1 MTYRQSQIKIFIE
14 GILNLPF
21 LIFGKI
27 LGVLICKK
35 VRKKYFL
42 FFSSADIG
50 GAPKV
55 NLDILQLL
63 PIGDAVIIF
72 SKRPKNAGFQYRFM
86 ETKVQIVDLSKFVDH
101 KIIHFMN
108 VIFRGIISVWIN
120 SSEKPIVFGGECM
133 YFYKIIPHV
142 KESAKVIELSH
153 MDTWLNYNQCFIPII
168 DVRIVSTPK
177 LKREMELQYFKN
189 RISKDFLKR
198 IVCIDNWVELP
209 DQIQLSESRGSL
221 KILFVGRGAPQKRVH
236 LISQIAEYFIDNQ
249 DNVEFTF
256 IGDVRNI
263 VSKKVIGKSRIIEYV
278 SDQLELKRFYD
289 ESDVL
294 ILTSSYEGLPIV
306 IMEMMARGKIVIST
320 AVDGIPDYIE
330 DKINGFLIKEIVH
343 EGRVVAE
350 GIEIIKEILHEK
362 FDLKSIGQN
371 ARKTAEL
378 KFRKNLFVE
387 SYKKVLIN

>member
-1 MTYRQSQIKIFIE
+1 MTYRQSQIKKFIE

-27 LGVLICKK
+27 LGVLFYKK

-55 NLDILQLL
+55 NLDILHLL
-63 PIGDAVIIF
+63 PIGDAVVIF
-72 SKRPKNAGFQYRFM
+72 SKRPKNAGFLYRFL
-86 ETKVQIVDLSKFVDH
+86 ETKVQIVDLSNFIDH

-120 SSEKPIVFGGECM
+120 SAEKPIVFGGECM
-133 YFYKIIPHV
+133 YFYKIVPHV
-142 KESAKVIELSH
+142 KKSARVIELSH
-153 MDTWLNYNQCFIPII
+153 MNTWLNYNQSFIPDI
-168 DVRIVSTPK
+168 DFRIVSTPK

-189 RISKDFLKR
+189 KIAKDFLKR

-209 DQIQLSESRGSL
+209 DQIESLELRERL
-221 KILFVGRGAPQKRVH
+221 KILYVGRGAPQKRVH
-236 LISQIAEYFIDNQ
+236 LISQIAEYLLDNQ
-249 DNVEFTF
+249 YDVDFTF
-256 IGDVRNI
+256 IGDVSNL
-263 VSKKVIGKSRIIEYV
+263 VSKKVIDQSRIIEYV

-289 ESDVL
+289 ESDIL
-294 ILTSSYEGLPIV
+294 ILTSAYEGLPIV
-306 IMEMMARGKIVIST
+306 IMEMMARGKIIIST

-330 DKINGFLIKEIVH
+330 DKINGFLINEIVH
-343 EGRVVAE
+343 EGEVVAE
-350 GIEIIKEILHEK
+350 GIEIIKGILQGK
-362 FDLKSIGQN
+362 FNLKSIGQN

-378 KFRKNLFVE
+378 KFKKNLFVE
-387 SYKKVLIN
+387 SYKTILIN